1 MVLHGTLVLIL
12 GGAGGLGLWLAAQ
25 AGAGLTFLL
34 FLVPAVLALFL
45 APPLI
50 YRLFAL
56 QRAAYILRRDGIL
69 LYWGLRKEEIP
80 IDTVQWVGLPARL
93 SGKLPHIVSGWP
105 GAVVGVRKLADGRTL
120 EYMAAHPEPLVLI
133 ATERRIFGISPTDPA
148 GFIKTYQRLA
158 EYGTLTPLQGR
169 SVFPTFI
176 LSRSWANL
184 PARIL
189 LLLSSLL
196 SAGLLAW
203 CALLA
208 PVYPELPLRLAPD
221 GSALGV
227 VPGVRILLLPVL
239 NTFFYLVD
247 LLLGLFFYRQTETQS
262 LSYLMWGA
270 STLTAAFFLV
280 AVWFL
285 LRAA

>member
-105 GAVVGVRKLADGRTL
+105 GAVVGVRKLADGKPST
-120 EYMAAHPEPLVLI
+120 
-133 ATERRIFGISPTDPA
+133 
-148 GFIKTYQRLA
+148 
-158 EYGTLTPLQGR
+158 R
-169 SVFPTFI
+169 SI
-176 LSRSWANL
+176 R
-184 PARIL
+184 
-189 LLLSSLL
+189 
-196 SAGLLAW
+196 SAGLIWKRPKRSRRGVSGGMESRFGRA
-203 CALLA
+203 
-208 PVYPELPLRLAPD
+208 
-221 GSALGV
+221 SA
-227 VPGVRILLLPVL
+227 
-239 NTFFYLVD
+239 
-247 LLLGLFFYRQTETQS
+247 
-262 LSYLMWGA
+262 
-270 STLTAAFFLV
+270 
-280 AVWFL
+280 
-285 LRAA
+285 